1 VVIMKIVEFRVS
13 SGMTSPADVATLTQ
27 TLVSSQVDIGLIT
40 QSQAT
45 AVVSAVASVVD
56 TLAPTWPSASHL
68 ATSGIGPTSLTLTWG
83 AASDD
88 FQVTSY
94 RIYQGNTLI
103 ATVSGSVYT
112 LTVTGLTPGTSYIFT
127 VQAGDGADNWSTNG
141 PSTQASAFDSLA
153 PTWASGSHL
162 TASDIAQMSLTLTWT
177 VAADDVQ
184 VTNYRIYEGSAL
196 IATVAGSVYT
206 YTVTGLSPGTSYTFT
221 VQAGDGA
228 NNWSNNGPSTPASTL
243 ASSSPVPPAPEPTI
257 FGLAPWLFYSIVGG
271 VVVLVAVISAVIIVS
286 RKRRGT

>member
-1 VVIMKIVEFRVS
+1 MTPSPRDSDGDGVPDYLDNCPFTPNADQTDSALDGVGDGCRPPTLLHSTAAFLQANVDGETDVTAQDLTVSAEPNATVVIMKIVEFRVS
-13 SGMTSPADVATLTQ
+13 SGMTSPADAATLTQ

-45 AVVSAVASVVD
+45 AVVTAVASVVD
-56 TLAPTWPSASHL
+56 TLAPTWAS
-68 ATSGIGPTSLTLTWG
+68 TNK
-83 AASDD
+83 
-88 FQVTSY
+88 V
-94 RIYQGNTLI
+94 
-103 ATVSGSVYT
+103 TVS
-112 LTVTGLTPGTSYIFT
+112 
-127 VQAGDGADNWSTNG
+127 
-141 PSTQASAFDSLA
+141 
-153 PTWASGSHL
+153 
-162 TASDIAQMSLTLTWT
+162 DIGQTSLTLTWT
-177 VAADDVQ
+177 VAADDFQ

-243 ASSSPVPPAPEPTI
+243 ASPSPVPPAPTPTI

-271 VVVLVAVISAVIIVS
+271 VVVLIAVICAGIIVS
-286 RKRRGT
+286 RKRRGTSVT